1 MKTEIR
7 CHPLCIWDFAKPLL
21 LVWLLPLVK
30 SVAQQIFSNNAEI
43 ELFLEGVAIIGIFL
57 YSFFKWKRFLVVVSE
72 RGFCITKGRAF
83 YSEIKIPTESV
94 AIIEARK
101 GFLNLVFGGVTV
113 NIYTASHHKPQKL
126 RLNRGNVKVLLAFLK
141 PE

>member
-1 MKTEIR
+1 MKTEIK

-72 RGFCITKGRAF
+72 RGFCITKGRVF
-83 YSEIKIPTESV
+83 RSEIKIPTESIAV
-94 AIIEARK
+94 IEARRR
-101 GFLNLVFGGVTV
+101 LANLVFGGVTV

-126 RLNRGNVKVLLAFLK
+126 RLKREDKTILLGILK